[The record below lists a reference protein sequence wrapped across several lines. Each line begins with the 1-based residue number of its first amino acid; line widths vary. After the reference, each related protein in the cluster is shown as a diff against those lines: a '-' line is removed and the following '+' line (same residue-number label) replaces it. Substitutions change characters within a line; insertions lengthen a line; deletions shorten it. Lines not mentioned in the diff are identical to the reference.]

1 MNIRISALSL
11 NQTALD
17 WQGNFDR
24 ISAAIESARSQ
35 GSQVVLLP
43 EMALCGYGC
52 EDVFLTDHLYQRC
65 ENLIEQLL
73 PLTAGLVCSI
83 GLPLKIAGLNYN
95 AAAFIADGKIQGFYC
110 KKHLANDGLHYEHR
124 WFEPWPEKQID
135 VISFLGQTYPVG
147 DLCFDID
154 KLRFGFEICQD
165 AWVDSRS
172 QSLLSENTVDLVL
185 NPSASHFAL
194 RKQKARRQLII
205 DGSKNFDCH
214 YLYANLNG
222 NEAGRVIYDGAVM
235 YAHAGELKYES
246 ERLDL
251 DEYRIHTFDLEIEEK
266 IKTSNEFTKAESSF
280 KFKQN
285 LDTSSKTSTYPL
297 SKDLSEHEE
306 FLLAETLGLFDYMR
320 KSWSKGFILSLSGG
334 VDSAVCA
341 TLVDFMA
348 QRLWNELGEEQV
360 KTRLS
365 YIPAISQIDSAR
377 SLTNKLLMCVYQ
389 ASINSGPV
397 TENAAE
403 SLSREIHAEYRFF
416 DIEPV
421 LQAYRGLAS
430 QALGRELSWENDDLA
445 LQNIQARGRAPGVWM
460 LANLSGSLL
469 LTTSNRSE
477 AAVGYATMD
486 GDTCGG
492 LSPLAGIGK
501 VFLREWLRV
510 VEKESLC
517 GVEPIAALSFVN
529 AQEPTA
535 ELRPPGEE
543 QKDEED
549 LMPYEILDQIQKLA
563 ILERLSPMQIFETLC
578 EKHTAQQAYN
588 WIQRFFTLW
597 SRNQWKRERYA
608 PAFHL
613 DDESLDPKTWCRF
626 PILSGSFKLEL
637 AEIAQTL
644 K

>member
-1 MNIRISALSL
+1 MNLRVSAISL

-17 WQGNFDR
+17 WQGNFQR
-24 ISAAIESARSQ
+24 ISDSLDEARSQ
-35 GSQVVLLP
+35 GSQLILFP

-52 EDVFLTDHLYQRC
+52 EDVLLADHLYERC
-65 ENLIEQLL
+65 EQLVADLL
-73 PLTAGLVCSI
+73 PLTQGLVCCI
-83 GLPLKIAGLNYN
+83 GLPIKFQGLNYN
-95 AAAFIADGKIQGFYC
+95 ATLVIADTKIQGFYC
-110 KKHLANDGLHYEHR
+110 KKQLANDGLHYEHR
-124 WFEPWPEKQID
+124 WFEPWPARTQASIT
-135 VISFLGQTYPVG
+135 FLGAEYPLG
-147 DLCFDID
+147 DLSFDLNG
-154 KLRFGFEICQD
+154 LRCGFEICQD
-165 AWVDSRS
+165 AWVDTRYDG
-172 QSLLSENTVDLVL
+172 LLSENNVDLIL

-194 RKQKARRQLII
+194 RKQFARRQLII
-205 DGSKNFDCH
+205 DGSNHFNCH

-222 NEAGRVIYDGAVM
+222 NESGRVIYDGAVM
-235 YAHAGELKYES
+235 LAKEGELIYES

-251 DEYRIHTFDLEIEEK
+251 NPWRVHSFDLNFEPKEK
-266 IKTSNEFTKAESSF
+266 IDSDCLIKAENFDFSI
-280 KFKQN
+280 QGRAG
-285 LDTSSKTSTYPL
+285 LTQYP
-297 SKDLSEHEE
+297 SPKDLSEHEE
-306 FLLAETLGLFDYMR
+306 FLLAETLGLYNYMR
-320 KSWSKGFILSLSGG
+320 KCWSKGFILSLSGG

-348 QRLWNELGEEQV
+348 QRLWNELGAETV
-360 KTRLS
+360 KKNLF
-365 YIPAISQIDSAR
+365 YIAGIESIDSAR
-377 SLTNKLLMCVYQ
+377 ALTQKLLMCVYQ

-397 TENAAE
+397 TQNAAE
-403 SLSREIHAEYRFF
+403 ELSREIHAEYRFF
-416 DIEPV
+416 DIEP
-421 LQAYRGLAS
+421 LLEAYRGLAAG
-430 QALGRELSWENDDLA
+430 ALGRELSWEKDDLA

-501 VFLREWLRV
+501 VYLREWLRV
-510 VEKESLC
+510 VETQSLC
-517 GVEPIAALSFVN
+517 GVEPIAALAYVN
-529 AQEPTA
+529 KQEPTA

-563 ILERLSPMQIFETLC
+563 IRDRMSPRQIFDVLIQKHSKKQSFAWLER
-578 EKHTAQQAYN
+578 
-588 WIQRFFTLW
+588 FFVLW

-626 PILSGSFKLEL
+626 PILSGSFKVEL
-637 AEIAQTL
+637 AEIEILLTQ
-644 K
+644 